1 MKPARGRAWRSAP
14 GTRSYAARWICAA
27 AAGLPAFAHAADAV
41 TSATGAG
48 ALAQAGLGLFAI
60 IALILGLA
68 WLARRAGLVRHVQGG
83 LMKVVGSTSLGARQR
98 LLLVEVGDT
107 WLVLGVSAGEIRTLH
122 TLPAG
127 SASPGEAIAGI
138 GGMGGGMGSTHTSP
152 QAPFGDK
159 ATFAQKLL
167 RSMQQNLQQTLQQ
180 TPKS

>member
-1 MKPARGRAWRSAP
+1 MRPAP
-14 GTRSYAARWICAA
+14 GTRAYAARSLCAA
-27 AAGLPAFAHAADAV
+27 ATGMPVLAHAADAV

-127 SASPGEAIAGI
+127 SAAPGEAVA
-138 GGMGGGMGSTHTSP
+138 GMGVIGGMGSTHTSP

>member
-1 MKPARGRAWRSAP
+1 MKPARGRALRPAP
-14 GTRSYAARWICAA
+14 GTRSYAARSICGAA
-27 AAGLPAFAHAADAV
+27 TGLPVLAHAADAV
-41 TSATGAG
+41 TGATGAG

-83 LMKVVGSTSLGARQR
+83 VMKVVGSTSLGARQR

-127 SASPGEAIAGI
+127 SASPGEAIAPMAGT
-138 GGMGGGMGSTHTSP
+138 GGMRGTGSTPMSP

-167 RSMQQNLQQTLQQ
+167 RSMQQNLQQTL
-180 TPKS
+180 KS

>member
-1 MKPARGRAWRSAP
+1 MKPALGRALQPAP
-14 GTRSYAARWICAA
+14 GTRSYAARSICGA
-27 AAGLPAFAHAADAV
+27 AAGLPALAHAADAV
-41 TSATGAG
+41 TGATGAG

-83 LMKVVGSTSLGARQR
+83 VMKVVGSTSLGARQR

-127 SASPGEAIAGI
+127 SAAPGEAIAGI
-138 GGMGGGMGSTHTSP
+138 GGMAGMGSTPTSP

-167 RSMQQNLQQTLQQ
+167 RSMQQNLQQTL
-180 TPKS
+180 KS

>member
-1 MKPARGRAWRSAP
+1 MKPARGRALRPAP
-14 GTRSYAARWICAA
+14 GTRSYAARSICGAA
-27 AAGLPAFAHAADAV
+27 TGLPVLAHAADAV
-41 TSATGAG
+41 TGATGAG

-83 LMKVVGSTSLGARQR
+83 VMKVVGSTSLGARQR

-127 SASPGEAIAGI
+127 SASPGEAIAAMAGT
-138 GGMGGGMGSTHTSP
+138 GGMRGTGSTPMSP
-152 QAPFGDK
+152 QARFGDK

-167 RSMQQNLQQTLQQ
+167 RSMQQNLQQTL
-180 TPKS
+180 KS

>member
-1 MKPARGRAWRSAP
+1 MKPARGRALRPAL
-14 GTRSYAARWICAA
+14 GTRSYAARSICAA
-27 AAGLPAFAHAADAV
+27 AAGLPGLAHAADAV
-41 TSATGAG
+41 TGATGAG

-83 LMKVVGSTSLGARQR
+83 VMKVVGSTSLGARQR

-127 SASPGEAIAGI
+127 SAAPGEAIAGM
-138 GGMGGGMGSTHTSP
+138 GGMSSKGSTPMSP

-159 ATFAQKLL
+159 TTFAQKLL
-167 RSMQQNLQQTLQQ
+167 RSMQQNLQQTL
-180 TPKS
+180 KS

>member
-1 MKPARGRAWRSAP
+1 MKPARGRALRPAP
-14 GTRSYAARWICAA
+14 GTRSYAARSICGA
-27 AAGLPAFAHAADAV
+27 AAGLPVLAHAADAV
-41 TSATGAG
+41 TGATGAG

-83 LMKVVGSTSLGARQR
+83 VMKVVGSTSLGARQR

-127 SASPGEAIAGI
+127 SAAPGEAIAAMAGT
-138 GGMGGGMGSTHTSP
+138 GGMSGKGSTPMSP

-167 RSMQQNLQQTLQQ
+167 RSMQQNLQQTL
-180 TPKS
+180 KS

>member
-1 MKPARGRAWRSAP
+1 MKPARGRALRSAP
-14 GTRSYAARWICAA
+14 GTRSYAARSLCGA
-27 AAGLPAFAHAADAV
+27 AAGLPVLAHAADAV
-41 TSATGAG
+41 TGATGAG

-127 SASPGEAIAGI
+127 SAAPGEAIASI
-138 GGMGGGMGSTHTSP
+138 GGMNSTKVSP

>member
-1 MKPARGRAWRSAP
+1 MKPARGRALRPAP
-14 GTRSYAARWICAA
+14 GTRSYAARSICAA
-27 AAGLPAFAHAADAV
+27 AAGLPGLAHAADAV
-41 TSATGAG
+41 SGATGAG

-83 LMKVVGSTSLGARQR
+83 VMKVVGSTSLGARQR

-127 SASPGEAIAGI
+127 SAAPGEAIAGI
-138 GGMGGGMGSTHTSP
+138 GGMAGMGSTPTSP

-167 RSMQQNLQQTLQQ
+167 RSMQQNLQQTL
-180 TPKS
+180 KS

>member
-1 MKPARGRAWRSAP
+1 MKPARGRALRPAP
-14 GTRSYAARWICAA
+14 GTRSYAARSICGAA
-27 AAGLPAFAHAADAV
+27 TGLPVLAHAADAV
-41 TSATGAG
+41 TGATGAG

-83 LMKVVGSTSLGARQR
+83 VMKVVGSTSLGARQR

-127 SASPGEAIAGI
+127 SASPGEAIAAMAGT
-138 GGMGGGMGSTHTSP
+138 GGMRGTGSTPMSP

-167 RSMQQNLQQTLQQ
+167 RSMQQNLQQTL
-180 TPKS
+180 KS

>member
-1 MKPARGRAWRSAP
+1 MKPARGRALRPAP
-14 GTRSYAARWICAA
+14 GTRSCAARSICGA
-27 AAGLPAFAHAADAV
+27 AAGLPVLAHAADAV
-41 TSATGAG
+41 TGATGAG

-83 LMKVVGSTSLGARQR
+83 AMKVVGSTSLGARQR

-127 SASPGEAIAGI
+127 SATPGEAIAAMAGT
-138 GGMGGGMGSTHTSP
+138 GGMRGTGSTPMSP

-167 RSMQQNLQQTLQQ
+167 RSMQQNLQQTL
-180 TPKS
+180 KS

>member
-1 MKPARGRAWRSAP
+1 MKPALGRALRPAL
-14 GTRSYAARWICAA
+14 GTRSYAARSICGA
-27 AAGLPAFAHAADAV
+27 AAGLPVLAHAADAV
-41 TSATGAG
+41 TGATGAG

-83 LMKVVGSTSLGARQR
+83 VMKVVGSTSLGARQR

-107 WLVLGVSAGEIRTLH
+107 WLVLGVSAGQIRTLH

-127 SASPGEAIAGI
+127 SAAPGEAIAGI
-138 GGMGGGMGSTHTSP
+138 GGMAGMGSTPTSP

-167 RSMQQNLQQTLQQ
+167 RSMQQNLQQTL
-180 TPKS
+180 KS

>member
-1 MKPARGRAWRSAP
+1 MKPARGRALRPAP
-14 GTRSYAARWICAA
+14 GPRPYAARSLCGAA
-27 AAGLPAFAHAADAV
+27 TGLPVLAHAADAV
-41 TSATGAG
+41 TGATGAG

-127 SASPGEAIAGI
+127 SAAPGEAIAGI
-138 GGMGGGMGSTHTSP
+138 GGMGGMGSTHASP
-152 QAPFGDK
+152 HTPFGDK

>member
-1 MKPARGRAWRSAP
+1 MKPARGRALRSAP
-14 GTRSYAARWICAA
+14 GTRSYAARSLCGA
-27 AAGLPAFAHAADAV
+27 AAGLPVLAHAADAV
-41 TSATGAG
+41 TGATGAG

-68 WLARRAGLVRHVQGG
+68 WPARHVQGG

-122 TLPAG
+122 TLPA
-127 SASPGEAIAGI
+127 SAAPGEAIASI
-138 GGMGGGMGSTHTSP
+138 GGMNSTKVSP